1 MAEGTQRQGSIIGL
15 QGMEANL
22 GDYTLPNFIFCFCFN
37 TEGWGEKQKR
47 LCLSIGR
54 NFLPVLFVGPEPTRP
69 MLLDQN
75 PFLPSRNI
83 RKRRETNQDA
93 VYTMPGAIQFHNNYE
108 IGLVQ
113 IIAEK
118 LMFSKLSS
126 SSPQSNLDG
135 SWQLQNDYR
144 TQL

>member
-1 MAEGTQRQGSIIGL
+1 
-15 QGMEANL
+15 
-22 GDYTLPNFIFCFCFN
+22 
-37 TEGWGEKQKR
+37 
-47 LCLSIGR
+47 
-54 NFLPVLFVGPEPTRP
+54 
-69 MLLDQN
+69 
-75 PFLPSRNI
+75 
-83 RKRRETNQDA
+83 
-93 VYTMPGAIQFHNNYE
+93 MPGAIQFHNNYE